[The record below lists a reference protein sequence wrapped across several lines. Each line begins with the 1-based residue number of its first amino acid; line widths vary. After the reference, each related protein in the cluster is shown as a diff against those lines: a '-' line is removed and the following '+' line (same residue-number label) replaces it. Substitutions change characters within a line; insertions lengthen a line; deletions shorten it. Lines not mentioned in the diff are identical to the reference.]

1 MIVDANSRMAPRAM
15 WETEQRR
22 VTVRIMLDR
31 IVPLYRPDGNQIAA
45 LNKENEDKSRISGVK
60 SSIIMICGD
69 KMIWDLRM

>member
-1 MIVDANSRMAPRAM
+1 MIVDANSRMAPHAM

-45 LNKENEDKSRISGVK
+45 LNKENEDKSRIYGK
-60 SSIIMICGD
+60 ISINMICGD
-69 KMIWDLRM
+69 KMIWVLKR